1 MEDHECGLMVHDG
14 SATCLW
20 NDINEDVEVL
30 MGVMISIM
38 ILVTVE
44 KRKMRIWKT
53 ASDAD
58 NKDKDEL
65 QEEGKYSSSI

>member
-1 MEDHECGLMVHDG
+1 MVHDG

-20 NDINEDVEVL
+20 NDINEGGEVL

-44 KRKMRIWKT
+44 KRKMRI
-53 ASDAD
+53 
-58 NKDKDEL
+58 
-65 QEEGKYSSSI
+65 